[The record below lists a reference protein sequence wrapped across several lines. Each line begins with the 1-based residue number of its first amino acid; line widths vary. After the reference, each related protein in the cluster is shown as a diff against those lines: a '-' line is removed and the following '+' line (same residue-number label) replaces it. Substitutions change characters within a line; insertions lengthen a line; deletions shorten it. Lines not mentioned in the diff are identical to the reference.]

1 MIPLPPGCTVN
12 YEVILTLNSMPEDF
26 LVWFEE
32 VGGKVGLTEWIDM
45 RGKSHVT
52 PVVQYGLGRPSHKF
66 NNGTGEYLVRFRS
79 EDAGVAL
86 MLLMKWDN
94 LVVSHNMRE
103 VEKYVY

>member
-1 MIPLPPGCTVN
+1 
-12 YEVILTLNSMPEDF
+12 MPEDF
-26 LVWFEE
+26 LAWFEE
-32 VGGKVGLTEWIDM
+32 VGGVVGRTDWVDM

-52 PVVQYGLGRPSHKF
+52 STIQYGRGRLSHKF
-66 NNGTGEYLVRFRS
+66 NNGTGEYLIRFRS

-103 VEKYVY
+103 IEKYVS